1 MTDKQPATPEKSNES
16 NVLLIRGQQVMLST
30 HLAEA
35 YGIRQQAL
43 HQTIERNIEHFPEN
57 SVFRLSPEEVAG
69 LEFQI
74 EIPDQTAPYAF
85 SGHGVAFLSGV
96 LFDERTIYE
105 NQEAC
110 APTCNCRK

>member
-1 MTDKQPATPEKSNES
+1 MTDRQAVTPEKSNES

-43 HQTIERNIEHFPEN
+43 HQTIERNIERFPED
-57 SVFRLSPEEVAG
+57 SVFRLSPEEIAG
-69 LEFQI
+69 LESQT
-74 EIPDQTAPYAF
+74 EISSQTAPYAF
-85 SGHGVAFLSGV
+85 TGEGVALLSSI
-96 LFDERTIYE
+96 LFDEREIYE
-105 NQEAC
+105 NPEAC